1 MATRAAAIIFF
12 IMSLPFICAYLRRD
26 ATGRQQATVAYTLRV
41 FTKPVNDAANNLC
54 WRRGQSLIELV
65 R

>member
-1 MATRAAAIIFF
+1 
-12 IMSLPFICAYLRRD
+12 MSLPFICAYLRRD